1 MTETAQTAGTDETV
15 VRPSANYTHMIEHL
29 IQPIENTAASILNG
43 VAELFGKAGDPL
55 SGPPRDGAVKLPND
69 LFAQP
74 DVQTEWWYYTGHCTT
89 RTGRQFGFELVFFKR
104 RTDRDKIGVVPMNV
118 VANPMYFAHFAIS
131 DITAGH
137 FRYEHVRS
145 FGNPLELPVVM
156 SPTACDV
163 QLGPW
168 SLREVACKHVL
179 HATLEDGLIFDAIL
193 EPSKPIV
200 LNGDGGITRKKDGAS
215 KHFSYTRMAVSGQL
229 NEGGAVETFTGSA
242 WMDREFGSWE
252 QGNWDW
258 FSIQFEDETE
268 LMMYT
273 FTDDSGE
280 FNGET
285 TGTYVD
291 RDGSCTYL
299 KRTDFN
305 IEVADVW
312 LSPNTGA
319 EYPAKWRVSVP
330 TLGIDAV
337 ITPLIPDQELDTRG
351 STMIVYWEGACK
363 VEASRSGQALNG
375 RAYVELVG
383 YDMSHME
390 AGIGDFLFGKRVR
403 QIAEMFG

>member
-1 MTETAQTAGTDETV
+1 MKE
-15 VRPSANYTHMIEHL
+15 NFIK
-29 IQPIENTAASILNG
+29 PIEYFASSVMDGLTGFFGNG
-43 VAELFGKAGDPL
+43 GSELRE
-55 SGPPRDGAVKLPND
+55 PPSDGRVTLPDD

-89 RTGRQFGFELVFFKR
+89 RTGRKFGFELVFFKR

-131 DITAGH
+131 DVTVGQFKYQH
-137 FRYEHVRS
+137 LRT

-156 SPTACDV
+156 SATACDV

-168 SLREVACKHVL
+168 SLREIAGKHVL
-179 HATLEDGLIFDAIL
+179 HATLEDGLTFDAIL
-193 EPSKPIV
+193 EPAKPIV

-215 KHFSYTRMAVSGQL
+215 KHFSYTRMNVSGQL

-258 FSIQFEDETE
+258 FSIQFDDETE
-268 LMMYT
+268 LMIYT

-291 RDGSCTYL
+291 RDGNCTYL
-299 KRTDFN
+299 KRSDFD
-305 IEVADVW
+305 IEITHKW

-319 EYPAKWRVSVP
+319 EYPAKWLVSVP
-330 TLGIDAV
+330 TLGVEAEIV
-337 ITPLIPDQELDTRG
+337 PLIADQELDTRG
-351 STMIVYWEGACK
+351 STMIVYWEGACSVK
-363 VEASRSGQALNG
+363 GTKAGTAVGGN
-375 RAYVELVG
+375 AYVELVG
-383 YDMSHME
+383 YDRSHE
-390 AGIGDFLFGKRVR
+390 TAGIGDFLFGHRIR
-403 QIAEMFG
+403 QAMEMFS

>member
-1 MTETAQTAGTDETV
+1 MGFSATAIRHWTDVEGS
-15 VRPSANYTHMIEHL
+15 RPPDE
-29 IQPIENTAASILNG
+29 AA
-43 VAELFGKAGDPL
+43 LF
-55 SGPPRDGAVKLPND
+55 
-69 LFAQP
+69 
-74 DVQTEWWYYTGHCTT
+74 
-89 RTGRQFGFELVFFKR
+89 
-104 RTDRDKIGVVPMNV
+104 
-118 VANPMYFAHFAIS
+118 
-131 DITAGH
+131 
-137 FRYEHVRS
+137 
-145 FGNPLELPVVM
+145 
-156 SPTACDV
+156 
-163 QLGPW
+163 
-168 SLREVACKHVL
+168 
-179 HATLEDGLIFDAIL
+179 
-193 EPSKPIV
+193 